1 MFTRENERK
10 ITERKKVSL
19 EQWFPDDRPDENY
32 AVLGGNIFQRDIAT
46 EQGIARCFGKR
57 AVLVIQNNQ
66 SLEAELKNLV
76 NNYPELKPY
85 QDSSME
91 FVNYENRSYMPL
103 WGLDDERIV
112 EVLYPENDQNHFSQ
126 YRSGIRSYLK
136 ILKYQNQ
143 PYTLSKLL
151 GLCEKSMDQL
161 EEEELGNMP
170 AGLADEIVG
179 SLLVDDVMTR
189 VRNDIQ
195 AFAGWFQGR
204 IWDGREEKVVNMLA
218 AVKEKALISIHLPVG
233 SQPLLN
239 YLAMELE
246 MILESGMPCLLVIDS
261 VDIANSR
268 MKQVLLNPARSM
280 ARLIAGD
287 TVQTVCSTEKNGG
300 EILHRFDKILLFK
313 CANSVI
319 ARQYSDMIGSYSK
332 TVVNENVN
340 RSRRSILGLRSIVTK
355 GNTISRQQ
363 AARMEPE
370 ELAGLGNGAVL
381 IDQGTGEIEKAGWI
395 EEME

>member
-10 ITERKKVSL
+10 IIERKKVSL
-19 EQWFPDDRPDENY
+19 EQWFPDDRSDENY
-32 AVLGGNIFQRDIAT
+32 AVLGGNVFQRDIAI

-57 AVLVIQNNQ
+57 AILVIQNNQ

-91 FVNYENRSYMPL
+91 FVNYENQSYMPL

-112 EVLYPENDQNHFSQ
+112 EVLYPENDQNHYSQ

-161 EEEELGNMP
+161 EEEELCNMP
-170 AGLADEIVG
+170 ARLADEIVG

-195 AFAGWFQGR
+195 AFAGRFQGR
-204 IWDGREEKVVNMLA
+204 IWDGREENVVNMLA

-233 SQPLLN
+233 SQLLLN
-239 YLAMELE
+239 YLTMELE

-370 ELAGLGNGAVL
+370 ELANLGNGAVL
-381 IDQGTGEIEKAGWI
+381 IDQGTGEIEKAEWI